1 MLHKLLGNSNGSV
14 APLQEDLN
22 DFGIFVGGGQGID
35 DNPFGFIN
43 APVSNQNS
51 GSDTNTNQSNELES
65 DKAKKE
71 LSEDKT
77 VAAVISAEEK
87 KEDKNITDLSVC
99 IINDF
104 GGVYIGHQ

>member
-1 MLHKLLGNSNGSV
+1 M
-14 APLQEDLN
+14 QEDLN

-35 DNPFGFIN
+35 DNPYGFIN

-51 GSDTNTNQSNELES
+51 VNDPNTYQSNEIES
-65 DKAKKE
+65 DGVKIQS
-71 LSEDKT
+71 SEDKT
-77 VAAVISAEEK
+77 VTKVISAEEK
-87 KEDKNITDLSVC
+87 KEDKNITDLSVS